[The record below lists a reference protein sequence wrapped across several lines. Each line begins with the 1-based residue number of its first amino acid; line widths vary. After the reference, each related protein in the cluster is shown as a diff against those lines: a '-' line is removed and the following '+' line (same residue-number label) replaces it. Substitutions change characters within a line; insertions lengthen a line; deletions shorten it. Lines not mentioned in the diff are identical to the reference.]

1 MLERHEEILYK
12 GREKIRDTY
21 RSKRRKKKIIKE

>member
-21 RSKRRKKKIIKE
+21 RSKKKKKINK